1 MAGLAGEIAGEA
13 AGLGDS
19 GEVVSAPPQ
28 ALKGNKSADAASK
41 ASVLVFMV
49 FHQCNDGYRLC
60 SLPVV
65 SVNPLAFNSLL
76 FSICRNYISFSKLL
90 RVTGNIKSPK
100 SISVALSGIGDESKT
115 IFFEVEVNKTR
126 KFFYEYLVMLTEQR
140 FQRTALT
147 QDR

>member
-1 MAGLAGEIAGEA
+1 MAGEPAGLA
-13 AGLGDS
+13 GDS

-28 ALKGNKSADAASK
+28 APNGNKSADAASK

-76 FSICRNYISFSKLL
+76 FSICKNYISFSKLL
-90 RVTGNIKSPK
+90 KVTGNIKSPK
-100 SISVALSGIGDESKT
+100 ALSVSLSGIGNESKI
-115 IFFEVEVNKTR
+115 IFFEVQVSKTHT
-126 KFFYEYLVMLTEQR
+126 KILFFCEYLVMLTEQR
-140 FQRTALT
+140 FQWIALT